1 MLQDSFFRVDVV
13 NRIYDTVV
21 FEKTTAGSYT
31 FTVPEEYNYIIVEY
45 AGARGASADVPKNA
59 VPAGKGAV
67 LRTDRIPTDGL
78 TVFGVVAAQGSGTS
92 GGSGYSSGGNGTTTE
107 GKHSGGGGGSTSV
120 QYGTVGLEACGGAG
134 QAVWGSTY
142 PGGLDVYRTGG
153 AGGGTYGGVPKAT
166 SGSNDATD
174 PGRIAL
180 NSGNGYVKIWAG
192 YDPYF

>member
-31 FTVPEEYNYIIVEY
+31 FTVPEEYNYIIIEY
-45 AGARGASADVPKNA
+45 AGARGANSLVPKNA
-59 VPAGKGAV
+59 VSAGKGAV
-67 LRTDRIPTDGL
+67 LKTDRIPTDGL
-78 TVFGVVAAQGSGTS
+78 TVFGIVAAQGNGVS
-92 GGSGYSSGGNGTTTE
+92 GGSGYRSGTNGAQTASNRY
-107 GKHSGGGGGSTSV
+107 GGGGGGSTSV
-120 QYGTVGLEACGGAG
+120 QYNTVVLEASGGAG
-134 QAVWGSTY
+134 QAFYAGSSPAGDEY
-142 PGGLDVYRTGG
+142 LRGGDGGG
-153 AGGGTYGGVPKAT
+153 AYGGVHHIT